1 MFPTTTNIL
10 LIDDMKGVRVLVS
23 KILKELGY
31 QNIKEANNGKEG
43 LDVLKSLYG
52 KTDSIELVI
61 ADLRMPVMDG
71 MELLKIVRNTSE
83 FKNLPYVILTAES
96 EKSNV
101 VTAVKLG
108 VNDYLIKPITAIQLS
123 RKLEAIW
130 FAIQKQKAG

>member
-1 MFPTTTNIL
+1 MFPTSTNIL
-10 LIDDMKGVRVLVS
+10 LIDDMKGVRVLVA

-31 QNIKEANNGKEG
+31 QNIKEASNGKEG

-108 VNDYLIKPITAIQLS
+108 VNDYLIKPITVIQLS

-130 FAIQKQKAG
+130 LAIQKQKAG